1 MKKKLLAVGVAAT
14 LGALSGVSNAALT
27 VAQDGVGHI
36 NVLPYYTVQNGNMT
50 LISIANTDQVRGKAV
65 KVRFR
70 GAQFSDD
77 VFDFQVFLSPADVWT
92 AAVTLDG
99 NVARLAT
106 SDKSCTLPANVNQ
119 TFVTARLL
127 DANKTE
133 GTREGYVEI
142 INMGDIVKPAPAI
155 VADPVEYAKTLYGTT
170 KHVNGVAPCATSVL
184 IGSGLEPIDHGAT
197 AGSANN
203 PNNDQ
208 LTNPT
213 SGLTSFATII
223 NVAKSKAFTVP
234 ATALVQSSTVPVRYS
249 RQANLKTGAASFGP
263 VAFSSTQTAD
273 RVFSTDVYS
282 TSNTTNTG
290 GNVTMYEFD
299 LPDLSTPY
307 GLDGQATPV
316 AYTAQTQV
324 AEIEALFAKAGVVTE
339 YATDDSIL
347 ASTDVVLSQPTRR
360 FAYTWFDTPNVAAGD
375 VNKTLATVAG
385 ADGRYTGLNPTT
397 NTVEVGAPAF
407 YDREER
413 KVVNPSS
420 IVISP
425 NPQGNATYVLKGE
438 VSIVSINNGTGPTG
452 ALGANLTYQDYT
464 TDYADGLV
472 FLSTTNPGATALL
485 RSLPVIGF
493 TAVNVYNGS
502 IGSAGTNYG
511 QVLPLKGNY
520 SVLVP

>member
-14 LGALSGVSNAALT
+14 LGALSGVSNAALS
-27 VAQDGVGHI
+27 VAQNGVGHI

-50 LISIANTDQVRGKAV
+50 LISIANTDEVNGKAV

-99 NVARLAT
+99 NVARLST

-119 TFVTARLL
+119 QFVTARLL

-142 INMGDIVKPAPAI
+142 INMGDIAPVDSAN
-155 VADPVEYAKTLYGTT
+155 VNYAKTLFGAI
-170 KHVNGVAPCATSVL
+170 KHVNGVAPCTASVL
-184 IGSGLEPIDHGAT
+184 VGTGTNPIDHSAA
-197 AGSANN
+197 AGSADPLRPN
-203 PNNDQ
+203 PNFST
-208 LTNPT
+208 LSAPT

-234 ATALVQSSTVPVRYS
+234 ATALYQSTAGLPVRYS
-249 RQANLKTGAASFGP
+249 RQANLTIGTVAFAGAAP
-263 VAFSSTQTAD
+263 AYAAAQTAD
-273 RVFSTDVYS
+273 AVFNTVTNSTAGA
-282 TSNTTNTG
+282 G

-307 GLDGQATPV
+307 GNADT
-316 AYTAQTQV
+316 TAQLL
-324 AEIEALFAKAGVVTE
+324 ELEALLAKGGVATE

-360 FAYTWFDTPNVAAGD
+360 FAYTWYDTPNAAAGD
-375 VNKTLATVAG
+375 TNKTLATVAG
-385 ADGRYTGLNPTT
+385 ATGRYTGLNATT
-397 NTVEVGAPAF
+397 NTVQVGGPAF

-413 KVVNPSS
+413 KVVNASS

-425 NPQGNATYVLKGE
+425 NPQGTATFTLKGE
-438 VSIVSINNGTGPTG
+438 VSLVSINNGTLPSG
-452 ALGANLTYQDYT
+452 ALGANLTVQDYT

-472 FLSTTNPGATALL
+472 FLSTTNQSNSAA
-485 RSLPVIGF
+485 LPVIGF
-493 TAVNVYNGS
+493 TAVNVFNGS
-502 IGSAGTNYG
+502 IGAAGTNYG
-511 QVLPLKGNY
+511 QVLPLKW
-520 SVLVP
+520 

>member
-50 LISIANTDQVRGKAV
+50 LISIANTDQTNGKAV

-92 AAVTLDG
+92 AAVTLEG

-106 SDKSCTLPANVNQ
+106 TDKSCTLPANVNQ
-119 TFVTARLL
+119 AFVTARLL
-127 DANKTE
+127 DSNKTE

-142 INMGDIVKPAPAI
+142 INMGDILPVDSASPTYANSLFGAI
-155 VADPVEYAKTLYGTT
+155 
-170 KHVNGVAPCATSVL
+170 KHVNGVAPCTSSVL
-184 IGSGLEPIDHGAT
+184 IGTGANPIDH
-197 AGSANN
+197 SAPALSADPLRPN
-203 PNNDQ
+203 PNATT
-208 LTNPT
+208 LSAPT
-213 SGLTSFATII
+213 TGLTSFATII

-234 ATALVQSSTVPVRYS
+234 ATALVQSSAVPVRYS
-249 RQANLKTGAASFGP
+249 RQANLTIGATSFLAAPAYGP
-263 VAFSSTQTAD
+263 AQTAD
-273 RVFSTDVYS
+273 RVFSTVL
-282 TSNTTNTG
+282 NTTVGDG

-307 GLDGQATPV
+307 GLDGQPVPV
-316 AYTAQTQV
+316 AYTTTSQV
-324 AEIEALFAKAGVVTE
+324 AAIESLLAKASVVTE

-360 FAYTWFDTPNVAAGD
+360 FAYTWFDTPNAAAGD
-375 VNKTLATVAG
+375 TNKTLATVAG
-385 ADGRYTGLNPTT
+385 ADGRYTGLNATT
-397 NTVEVGAPAF
+397 NTVQVGAPTF

-413 KVVNPSS
+413 KVVNASS

-425 NPQGNATYVLKGE
+425 NPQGTATFTLKGE
-438 VSIVSINNGTGPTG
+438 VSIVSVNNGATPSG
-452 ALGANLTYQDYT
+452 ALGANLTVQDYT

-472 FLSTTNPGATALL
+472 FLSTTNQSNSAP
-485 RSLPVIGF
+485 LPVIGF
-493 TAVNVYNGS
+493 TAVNVFNGS
-502 IGSAGTNYG
+502 IGAAGTNYG
-511 QVLPLKGNY
+511 QVLPLKG
-520 SVLVP
+520 VMIP

>member
-50 LISIANTDQVRGKAV
+50 LISIANTDQTNGKAV

-92 AAVTLDG
+92 AAVTLEG

-106 SDKSCTLPANVNQ
+106 TDKSCTLPANVNQ
-119 TFVTARLL
+119 AFVTARLL

-142 INMGDIVKPAPAI
+142 INMGDIAP
-155 VADPVEYAKTLYGTT
+155 VLSSDPDYAKTLFGAI
-170 KHVNGVAPCATSVL
+170 KHVNGVAPCTSSVL
-184 IGSGLEPIDHGAT
+184 IGTGTTPIDHGAAANT
-197 AGSANN
+197 ATN
-203 PNNDQ
+203 PN
-208 LTNPT
+208 LSTLSAPT

-234 ATALVQSSTVPVRYS
+234 ATALVQSSVVPVRYS
-249 RQANLKTGAASFGP
+249 RQANLTIGAASFGAAP
-263 VAFSSTQTAD
+263 AFGPTQTAD
-273 RVFSTDVYS
+273 RVFSTVLD
-282 TSNTTNTG
+282 TTVGNG

-307 GLDGQATPV
+307 GLDGQVVPAP
-316 AYTAQTQV
+316 YTTTSQV
-324 AEIEALFAKAGVVTE
+324 AAIETLLAKAAVVTE

-360 FAYTWFDTPNVAAGD
+360 FAYTWFDTPNAAAGD
-375 VNKTLATVAG
+375 SNKTLATVAG
-385 ADGRYTGLNPTT
+385 ADGRYLGLNATT
-397 NTVEVGAPAF
+397 NTVQVGAPTF

-413 KVVNPSS
+413 KVVNASS

-425 NPQGNATYVLKGE
+425 NPQGTATFTLKGE
-438 VSIVSINNGTGPTG
+438 VSIVSVNNGATPSG
-452 ALGANLTYQDYT
+452 ALGANLTVQDYT

-472 FLSTTNPGATALL
+472 FLSTTNQSNSAA
-485 RSLPVIGF
+485 LPVIGF
-493 TAVNVYNGS
+493 TAVNVFNGS
-502 IGSAGTNYG
+502 IGAAGTNYG
-511 QVLPLKGNY
+511 QVLPLKG
-520 SVLVP
+520 VMIP

>member
-50 LISIANTDQVRGKAV
+50 LISIANTDQVKGKAV

-92 AAVTLDG
+92 AAVTLEG
-99 NVARLAT
+99 NVARLST
-106 SDKSCTLPANVNQ
+106 TDKSCTLPANVNQ
-119 TFVTARLL
+119 AFVTARLL

-142 INMGDIVKPAPAI
+142 INMGDIVDTLGS
-155 VADPVEYAKTLYGTT
+155 ADTNYGKTLFGAI
-170 KHVNGVAPCATSVL
+170 KHVNGVAPCTASVL
-184 IGSGLEPIDHGAT
+184 VGTGVNPIDHGA
-197 AGSANN
+197 AAQSATN
-203 PNNDQ
+203 PNYST
-208 LTNPT
+208 LSAPT

-234 ATALVQSSTVPVRYS
+234 ATALVQSSAVPVRYS
-249 RQANLKTGAASFGP
+249 RQANLTIGAASFGAVP
-263 VAFSSTQTAD
+263 AFGPAQTAD
-273 RVFSTDVYS
+273 RVFDTNVYS
-282 TSNTTNTG
+282 TSNTTNVG

-307 GLDGQATPV
+307 GLDGQVVPAP
-316 AYTAQTQV
+316 YTTDTQV
-324 AEIEALFAKAGVVTE
+324 AAIEALLAKAGVVTE

-360 FAYTWFDTPNVAAGD
+360 FAYTWFDTPNAAAGD

-385 ADGRYTGLNPTT
+385 ATGRYAGLNATT
-397 NTVEVGAPAF
+397 NTVQVGAPTF

-413 KVVNPSS
+413 KVVNASS

-425 NPQGNATYVLKGE
+425 NPQGTATFTLKGE
-438 VSIVSINNGTGPTG
+438 VSIVSVNNGATPSG
-452 ALGANLTYQDYT
+452 ALGANLTVQDYT

-472 FLSTTNPGATALL
+472 FLNTTNQSGTATNGGV
-485 RSLPVIGF
+485 LPVIGF
-493 TAVNVYNGS
+493 TAVNVFNGS
-502 IGSAGTNYG
+502 IGAAGTNYG
-511 QVLPLKGNY
+511 QVLPLKGGY
-520 SVLVP
+520 PIP

>member
-27 VAQDGVGHI
+27 VAQNGVGHI

-50 LISIANTDQVRGKAV
+50 LISIANTDEVNGKAV

-106 SDKSCTLPANVNQ
+106 SDKSCTLPASVNQ
-119 TFVTARLL
+119 QFVTARLL

-142 INMGDIVKPAPAI
+142 INMGDIAP
-155 VADPVEYAKTLYGTT
+155 VDSSDTNYAKTLFGAI
-170 KHVNGVAPCATSVL
+170 KHVNGVAPCTASVL
-184 IGSGLEPIDHGAT
+184 VGTGTNPIDHSAAAT
-197 AGSANN
+197 SADPLRPN
-203 PNNDQ
+203 PNFRT
-208 LTNPT
+208 LSAPT

-234 ATALVQSSTVPVRYS
+234 ATALYQSSPVLVRYS
-249 RQANLKTGAASFGP
+249 RQANLTLGTAAFLGAAP
-263 VAFSSTQTAD
+263 AYAAAQTAD
-273 RVFSTDVYS
+273 AVFNTVTNSTAGA
-282 TSNTTNTG
+282 G

-307 GLDGQATPV
+307 GNADT
-316 AYTAQTQV
+316 TAQLT
-324 AEIEALFAKAGVVTE
+324 ELEALLAKGGVATE
-339 YATDDSIL
+339 YATDDAIL

-360 FAYTWFDTPNVAAGD
+360 FSYTWFDTPNVAAGD
-375 VNKTLATVAG
+375 ANKTLATVAG
-385 ADGRYTGLNPTT
+385 ATGRYTGLNATT
-397 NTVEVGAPAF
+397 NTVQVGGPAF

-413 KVVNPSS
+413 KVVNASS

-425 NPQGNATYVLKGE
+425 NPQGTATFTLKGE
-438 VSIVSINNGTGPTG
+438 VSLVSINNGTLPSG
-452 ALGANLTYQDYT
+452 ALGANLTVQDYT

-472 FLSTTNPGATALL
+472 FLSTTNQSNSAP
-485 RSLPVIGF
+485 LPVIGF
-493 TAVNVYNGS
+493 TAVNVFNGS
-502 IGSAGTNYG
+502 IGAAGTNYG
-511 QVLPLKGNY
+511 QVLPLKW
-520 SVLVP
+520 

>member
-14 LGALSGVSNAALT
+14 LGALSGVSNAALS
-27 VAQDGVGHI
+27 VAQNGVGHI

-50 LISIANTDQVRGKAV
+50 LISIANTDEVNGKAV

-99 NVARLAT
+99 NVARLST
-106 SDKSCTLPANVNQ
+106 SDKSCTLPASVNQ
-119 TFVTARLL
+119 QFVTARLL

-142 INMGDIVKPAPAI
+142 INMGDIVKPSDAI
-155 VADPVEYAKTLYGTT
+155 VADPVKYAKTLYGTT
-170 KHVNGVAPCATSVL
+170 KHVNGVAPCAASVL
-184 IGSGLEPIDHGAT
+184 IGTGTNPIDH
-197 AGSANN
+197 SAPAESADVSRPN
-203 PNNDQ
+203 PN
-208 LTNPT
+208 LTTLTSPT

-223 NVAKSKAFTVP
+223 NVAKSKAFTIP
-234 ATALVQSSTVPVRYS
+234 ATALYQSTTGLPVRYS
-249 RQANLKTGAASFGP
+249 RQANLTIGT
-263 VAFSSTQTAD
+263 VAFGAVPAFDVAQTAD
-273 RVFSTDVYS
+273 AVFNTVTNSTAGA
-282 TSNTTNTG
+282 G

-307 GLDGQATPV
+307 GNATT
-316 AYTAQTQV
+316 TAQLL
-324 AEIEALFAKAGVVTE
+324 ELEALLAKGGVITE

-360 FAYTWFDTPNVAAGD
+360 FAYNWYDTPNAAAGD

-385 ADGRYTGLNPTT
+385 ATGRYAGLNATT
-397 NTVEVGAPAF
+397 NTVQVSGPAF

-413 KVVNPSS
+413 KVVNASS

-425 NPQGNATYVLKGE
+425 NPQGTATFTLKGE
-438 VSIVSINNGTGPTG
+438 VSLVSINNGTLPSG
-452 ALGANLTYQDYT
+452 ALGANLTVQDYT

-472 FLSTTNPGATALL
+472 FLSTTNQSGSATF
-485 RSLPVIGF
+485 SGVLPVIGF
-493 TAVNVYNGS
+493 TAVNVFNGS
-502 IGSAGTNYG
+502 VGAAGTNYG
-511 QVLPLKGNY
+511 QVLPLKW
-520 SVLVP
+520 